1 MQKMSFKP
9 PQLNEEEERSP
20 HLIEEMGCDSC
31 TAVAYQLHKAFE
43 NGQMGLAALRDHAAA
58 AVEPDQISG
67 KQELLENLVNDLMF
81 AAD

>member
-43 NGQMGLAALRDHAAA
+43 NGHKNFKSKDKRLKESEILDRTGECI
-58 AVEPDQISG
+58 VV
-67 KQELLENLVNDLMF
+67 LLKC
-81 AAD
+81 